1 MVLSK
6 LLKSDFIPP
15 ILENHHAKFNYFT
28 FYLYHYYYLYFSG
41 GQYYKKENPNS
52 LQGPL
57 KAARLCI
64 LSLLV
69 PGILVIAPLYIRYH
83 VYSDHKYPLA
93 VTDMRILDQKMSTF
107 WCQVSI

>member
-1 MVLSK
+1 M
-6 LLKSDFIPP
+6 
-15 ILENHHAKFNYFT
+15 
-28 FYLYHYYYLYFSG
+28 
-41 GQYYKKENPNS
+41 YYKKDNS
-52 LQGPL
+52 TSLKGPL

-69 PGILVIAPLYIRYH
+69 PGILVIAPLYVRYH

-107 WCQVSI
+107 WCQVYYIYLIYIRLFFFFLIVCNESFSAAYSQY

>member
-1 MVLSK
+1 MR
-6 LLKSDFIPP
+6 F
-15 ILENHHAKFNYFT
+15 FFFF
-28 FYLYHYYYLYFSG
+28 FYVG
-41 GQYYKKENPNS
+41 GGYYKKDNPNN
-52 LQGPL
+52 LKGPL

-107 WCQVSI
+107 WCQVSDDYNSLFSLAVF

>member
-1 MVLSK
+1 MYIFFL
-6 LLKSDFIPP
+6 
-15 ILENHHAKFNYFT
+15 
-28 FYLYHYYYLYFSG
+28 G
-41 GQYYKKENPNS
+41 GVYYKKDNSNS
-52 LQGPL
+52 LKGPL

-93 VTDMRILDQKMSTF
+93 ITDMRILDQKLSTF
-107 WCQVSI
+107 WCQVNNKFTL